1 MRKPLNPYRRIL
13 DAVKRGTGVRL
24 TYAECAMLSI
34 DTAIRDAAENIDAE
48 EEDIAEYIATEQ
60 REQEKWELSQRCN

>member
-13 DAVKRGTGVRL
+13 DAVEKRGTGVRL

-34 DTAIRDAAENIDAE
+34 DTAIRDAAANIDAE
-48 EEDIAEYIATEQ
+48 EEDIAFMATER